1 MAEIGKTWTL
11 KGRYDDV
18 LAQVPERLKAEG
30 FGVLTR
36 IDMKA
41 TMKEKLGVDFRR
53 YQILGACNPSFAH
66 RALGLDLGAGV
77 MLPCNVL
84 VYEAD
89 DGSTVVTAVDPMQ
102 TLAAQDPRF
111 VPLIAE
117 VREKLSRAL
126 SGLKG

>member
-1 MAEIGKTWTL
+1 MTEFGMKWKPKGTYEETL
-11 KGRYDDV
+11 AR
-18 LAQVPERLKAEG
+18 VPELLKAEG

-53 YQILGACNPSFAH
+53 YQILGACNPNYAH
-66 RALGLDLGAGV
+66 KVLGVDLGAGV

-84 VYEAD
+84 VWEAD
-89 DGSTVVTAVDPMQ
+89 DGGAVVTAVDPAQ
-102 TLAAQDPRF
+102 TVAAQDPRF

-117 VREKLSRAL
+117 VREKLVRAL
-126 SGLKG
+126 SGLAG

>member
-1 MAEIGKTWTL
+1 MTEFGMKWTL
-11 KGRYDDV
+11 KAKYDDV
-18 LAQVPERLKAEG
+18 LAQVPERLKGEG

>member
-1 MAEIGKTWTL
+1 MTEFGMTWRL
-11 KGRYDDV
+11 KAKYDDV
-18 LAQVPERLKAEG
+18 LERVPERLKGEG

-53 YQILGACNPSFAH
+53 YQILGACNPAFAH
-66 RALGLDLGAGV
+66 QALGLDLGAGV

-84 VYEAD
+84 VYETD

-102 TLAAQDPRF
+102 TVAAQDPRF
-111 VPLIAE
+111 VPLISE

-126 SGLKG
+126 SGLAR